1 MPPSNRSSS
10 TLSKSIEMGQPTA
23 ALFAPI
29 GPSTAARSEVRTPPP
44 RSGEQWTSPSC
55 EFPSERT
62 ARQLCPSDT
71 QLLTESDVAHEPS
84 APVDLKQWSF
94 THESEY
100 RGEPHPDGK
109 RERGT
114 MKQENGLIMTTLQGL
129 PLPTLQLSVYRPPY
143 STPKNDLSKDTH
155 TIASTSLRTNP
166 STIPSAQYRSFR
178 CTIAYQM
185 LHILPIRRTLKQSY
199 CSGRCQSTWSSITS
213 YVSGRWNDGG
223 R

>member
-1 MPPSNRSSS
+1 
-10 TLSKSIEMGQPTA
+10 MGQPTA
-23 ALFAPI
+23 ALFATI
-29 GPSTAARSEVRTPPP
+29 GPSTAARSEVHTQPP
-44 RSGEQWTSPSC
+44 RSGEQCASPNC
-55 EFPSERT
+55 EFPLERT
-62 ARQLCPSDT
+62 ARHLCCSDT

-100 RGEPHPDGK
+100 RGESHPDGK

-114 MKQENGLIMTTLQGL
+114 MKQENGLIMITLQGL

-143 STPKNDLSKDTH
+143 STPENDHSKDTH

-166 STIPSAQYRSFR
+166 STIPSAQYRFFR

-185 LHILPIRRTLKQSY
+185 LPILPIRRTSKQSY
-199 CSGRCQSTWSSITS
+199 CSGRCQNTWSSITS